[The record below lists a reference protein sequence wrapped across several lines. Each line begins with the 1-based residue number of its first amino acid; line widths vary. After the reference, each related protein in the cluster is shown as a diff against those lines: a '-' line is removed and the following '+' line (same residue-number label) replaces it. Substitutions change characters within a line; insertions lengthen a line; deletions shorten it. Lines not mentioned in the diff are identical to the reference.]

1 MREVGSSQKDMPGDI
16 IEKLPPQNIEA
27 EQAVL
32 GAIIFDN
39 EALPKAL
46 EILSSEDFYRET
58 HRRLYNAMCELF
70 EKNEPIDIVT
80 LTDYLRRTDNLDT
93 VGGISY
99 LSYLANAVPTSANIR
114 YHAKIVREKSLL
126 RSLIQTATHITSRV
140 YEDSLDADE
149 MVDYAERLIF
159 DIADKRT
166 KTSFSNLKDVIKD
179 TFKMIEHL
187 YDKKE
192 AITGIPSGFK
202 DIDELTSGFQPGDLI
217 IIGGRPGMG
226 KTAFALNIA
235 QHVAID
241 LKEPVA
247 IFSLEMSKEQLAMR
261 MLCAESMVSAS
272 SVRKGF
278 ISKQDWP
285 KLTNAAGRL
294 ADAPIF
300 IDDSSAIT
308 VLEVRAKARRLKMEH
323 GGLSLVV
330 VDYLQLMRSRG
341 NFERREQ
348 EISEISR
355 SLKALAKELKVPVI
369 ALSQLNRAVEQ
380 RGEKKPTLAD
390 LRESGAIEQDADVI
404 IFIYRDE
411 IYNKNNPSNKGKAEI
426 IIAKQRN
433 GPTGTVNLTY
443 LADSTR
449 FVDFAGMSYESEEEV
464 Y

>member
-1 MREVGSSQKDMPGDI
+1 MGVVLREVNLSSKDMID
-16 IEKLPPQNIEA
+16 KLPPQNIEA
-27 EQAVL
+27 EQSVL
-32 GAIIFDN
+32 GAIILDN

-46 EILSSEDFYRET
+46 EMLGSEDFYKDT
-58 HRRLYNAMCELF
+58 HRRLYNAMMGLF
-70 EKNEPIDIVT
+70 EKNEPIDIIT
-80 LTDYLRRTDNLDT
+80 LTDYLRRSDELDS

-99 LSYLANAVPTSANIR
+99 LSNLANAVPTSANIR
-114 YHAKIVREKSLL
+114 YHAKIVREKALL
-126 RSLIQTATHITSRV
+126 RALIKTATQITTEV
-140 YEDSLDADE
+140 YEDSRDADE
-149 MVDYAERLIF
+149 MVDYAEKMVF

-166 KTSFSNLKDVIKD
+166 KTSFASLKDVIKD

-192 AITGIPSGFK
+192 AITGVPSGFK
-202 DIDELTSGFQPGDLI
+202 DIDELTAGFQPSDLI

-261 MLCAESMVSAS
+261 MLCSESMVNAS
-272 SVRKGF
+272 HVRKGF
-278 ISKQDWP
+278 IGKQDWP

-294 ADAPIF
+294 ADALIF

-355 SLKALAKELKVPVI
+355 SLKALAKELRVPVI

-404 IFIYRDE
+404 MFIYRDE
-411 IYNKNNPSNKGKAEI
+411 IYNKNNPSNKGKAEVN
-426 IIAKQRN
+426 IAKQRN

-449 FVDFAGMSYESEEEV
+449 FVDFANVSYESEEDV

>member
-1 MREVGSSQKDMPGDI
+1 MKETDVSID
-16 IEKLPPQNIEA
+16 KLPPQNIEA
-27 EQAVL
+27 EQSVL
-32 GAIIFDN
+32 GAVLFDN

-46 EILSSEDFYRET
+46 ETLSADDFYKET
-58 HRRLYNAMCELF
+58 HRRLFRAMIDLF
-70 EKNEPIDIVT
+70 DKNEPIDIIT
-80 LTDYLRRTDNLDT
+80 LSDHLKKNNELDA
-93 VGGISY
+93 VGGIAY
-99 LSYLANAVPTSANIR
+99 LSLLANSVPTSANIR
-114 YHAKIVREKSLL
+114 YHAKIVREKGLL
-126 RSLIQTATHITSRV
+126 RALIQTATQITARV

-149 MVDYAERLIF
+149 MVDQAEHMIF
-159 DIADKRT
+159 DIAEKRT
-166 KTSFSNLKDVIKD
+166 KTSFASMDSIIKD
-179 TFKMIEHL
+179 SIKMIEQL

-202 DIDELTSGFQPGDLI
+202 DLDEMTSGFQPSDLI

-235 QHVAID
+235 QHVGVE

-261 MLCAESMVSAS
+261 MLCSEGMVDAS
-272 SVRKGF
+272 RVRKGF
-278 ISKQDWP
+278 LSREDWP
-285 KLTNAAGRL
+285 KLTSAAGRL
-294 ADAPIF
+294 AESPLF
-300 IDDSSAIT
+300 IDDSSAIS
-308 VLEVRAKARRLKMEH
+308 VLEVRAKARRLKKEH
-323 GGLSLVV
+323 RGLSLVV

-355 SLKALAKELKVPVI
+355 SLKALAKELRVPVI

-380 RGEKKPTLAD
+380 RSERKPTLAD

-404 IFIYRDE
+404 IFLYRDE
-411 IYNKNNPSNKGKAEI
+411 VYNKASQKKGTAEI

-433 GPTGTVNLTY
+433 GPTGTVNLQFQSTM
-443 LADSTR
+443 TR
-449 FVDFAGMSYESEEEV
+449 FSDLSGISYEAEEEV